1 MPFLGRAHRVPARP
15 KRLPRKL
22 SQRVSCI
29 LMRESTEEQAAVR
42 GPYESFR
49 DFRKPFIVDL
59 EPSVV
64 HNP

>member
-1 MPFLGRAHRVPARP
+1 
-15 KRLPRKL
+15 
-22 SQRVSCI
+22 
-29 LMRESTEEQAAVR
+29 MRESTEEQAAVR